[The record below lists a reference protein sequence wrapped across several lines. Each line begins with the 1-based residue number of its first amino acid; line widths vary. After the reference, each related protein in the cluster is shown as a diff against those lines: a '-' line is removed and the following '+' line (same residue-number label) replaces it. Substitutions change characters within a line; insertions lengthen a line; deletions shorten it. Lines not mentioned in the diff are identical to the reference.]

1 MRIVDRLSGAKYEA
15 LVQSVK
21 DLDSVRQFCVV
32 LPYGGMNNGVDFFDL
47 PDMNHRKNKYV
58 FTGNFELSPY
68 FVLGI
73 LAKIPN

>member
-1 MRIVDRLSGAKYEA
+1 MRIVDRLSGAKQEA

-58 FTGNFELSPY
+58 FTGKFELSPY

>member
-1 MRIVDRLSGAKYEA
+1 MQAI
-15 LVQSVK
+15 K

-32 LPYGGMNNGVDFFDL
+32 LPYGDMNNGADFSDL
-47 PDMNHRKNKYV
+47 PDMNHRKNKDV
-58 FTGNFELSPY
+58 FTSKFELSPY